1 LRLISIRDLRSQ
13 TRRIGEWLFAAEEVV
28 VTSNGKP
35 IAILSPVT
43 EDTVDV
49 ELRAQRQARAFRAF
63 NRLQELS
70 RQSGV
75 DRVSEEDSEHE
86 IAAARRAHTERE

>member
-1 LRLISIRDLRSQ
+1 
-13 TRRIGEWLFAAEEVV
+13 

-43 EDTVDV
+43 EDTADI
-49 ELRAQRQARAFRAF
+49 ELMAWRQARAFRAF

-75 DRVSEEDSEHE
+75 DQLSDEDIDQE
-86 IAAARRAHTERE
+86 IAAVRRAHAERE